1 MRIPY
6 RLWARLL
13 PIQLILIMGVMG
25 LLAGVA
31 IGFLVVLLRGEIHA
45 AQSALPGHPSTERLA
60 QKTIAPL
67 FTPEVQFWAP
77 WIIKWSQQY
86 GIDPDMLATVI
97 QIESCG
103 HYLVSSPAGAQG
115 LFQVMPFHFAE
126 GESMLDPETN
136 ARRGIGYLLGSLRRA
151 DGHIGLALAGY
162 NGGWGVI
169 PLGWGKW
176 AQQTRNYYIWG
187 SQIYMDALVGKKES
201 AALQNWLL
209 AGGINLCMKAAQAI
223 APLQATPQAGQ

>member
-6 RLWARLL
+6 RLWAKFL
-13 PIQLILIMGVMG
+13 PVQLILMMGMLGLFVGVTAGFVIVM
-25 LLAGVA
+25 
-31 IGFLVVLLRGEIHA
+31 LRGDLRAGA
-45 AQSALPGHPSTERLA
+45 ADTSSNPSAGRLA

-77 WIIKWSQQY
+77 WIAKWSQQY

-103 HYLVSSPAGAQG
+103 HYLVNSPAGAQG

-136 ARRGIGYLLGSLRRA
+136 ARRGIGYLLGSLQRA

-176 AQQTRNYYIWG
+176 PQQTRNYYIWG
-187 SQIYMDALVGKKES
+187 SQIYMDALAGKKES

-209 AGGINLCMKAAQAI
+209 AGGINLCLKASQAI
-223 APLQATPQAGQ
+223 APLQSTLEAGR